1 MHAPLQTD
9 STLDYP
15 PIRMQ
20 ALEAAQAA
28 AEAAGQQA
36 GEASARAARYKR
48 AFKDIDQMISWART
62 PSSAR
67 RSETAGSTMWTT
79 G

>member
-1 MHAPLQTD
+1 
-9 STLDYP
+9 
-15 PIRMQ
+15 MQ
-20 ALEAAQAA
+20 ALEAAQAG
-28 AEAAGQQA
+28 AEAARLQA

-48 AFKDIDQMISWART
+48 AFRDIDQMISWART

-67 RSETAGSTMWTT
+67 RPEAASSMWTT